1 MLVDL
6 RVAAWR
12 RNASCSLPTSRRNC
26 VTIAGVR
33 QQPRQIYTSVRSPD
47 RVRATTPTLV
57 RTIVVALVV
66 VLALAMIIIAILSL
80 A

>member
-1 MLVDL
+1 MAAQ
-6 RVAAWR
+6 RVVQV
-12 RNASCSLPTSRRNC
+12 PTSRRNC

-47 RVRATTPTLV
+47 RVRASTPMLV

-66 VLALAMIIIAILSL
+66 VLALAMIIIAVLSL